1 MIKCNV
7 TVCGTI
13 GRISVVR
20 AGKEG
25 KQFTTFGVN
34 VQIPVKNAAKKL
46 VEVSA
51 IQDGGLAEG
60 TAGLTIGTR
69 VEVTGVLTFKKRG
82 EALYLN
88 LNAASITQVGADKPD
103 LIQGDMHFRGKLG
116 KTIEM
121 KNDKKGNAYLAFS
134 AFSTEKVGEE
144 FAFTWVRFV
153 RFSPDREDWLVEKAN
168 IEAKGQLELSVYN
181 DRLNIGCRLTELAK
195 WDKQPYCPF

>member
-13 GRISVVR
+13 GRIPVVR

-60 TAGLTIGTR
+60 TAGLTIGAR

-134 AFSTEKVGEE
+134 AFRICLHMGALRSLLSRSRGLVGGESKHRSQGAARIVGVQRQTEYRLSFDRVG
-144 FAFTWVRFV
+144 
-153 RFSPDREDWLVEKAN
+153 
-168 IEAKGQLELSVYN
+168 
-181 DRLNIGCRLTELAK
+181 
-195 WDKQPYCPF
+195 

>member
-13 GRISVVR
+13 GRIPVVR

-88 LNAASITQVGADKPD
+88 

>member
-13 GRISVVR
+13 GRIPVVR

-34 VQIPVKNAAKKL
+34 VQIPVKNAANKL
-46 VEVSA
+46 VEVSV
-51 IQDGGLAEG
+51 IQDGGLNAS
-60 TAGLTIGTR
+60 TSGLTIGTR
-69 VEVTGVLTFKKRG
+69 VEVVGVLTFKKRG

-88 LNAASITQVGADKPD
+88 LNASAITQVGPDKADQ
-103 LIQGDMHFRGKLG
+103 IQGDMHFRGKLG

-121 KNDKKGNAYLAFS
+121 KQNKKGKAYLAFS
-134 AFSTEKVGEE
+134 AFSAEKVGEE

-153 RFSPDREDWLVEKAN
+153 RFSPDREEWLQEKAN
-168 IEAKGQLELSVYN
+168 IESKGQLELSVYN
-181 DRLNIGCRLTELAK
+181 DKLNIGCRLTELSK

>member
-13 GRISVVR
+13 GRIPVVR
-20 AGKEG
+20 AGREG

-34 VQIPVKNAAKKL
+34 VQIPVKNAANKL
-46 VEVSA
+46 VEVSV
-51 IQDGGLAEG
+51 IQDGGLNTE
-60 TAGLTIGTR
+60 TSGLTIGTR
-69 VEVTGVLTFKKRG
+69 VEVVGVLTFKKRG

-88 LNAASITQVGADKPD
+88 LNVASITQVGAEKPD
-103 LIQGDMHFRGKLG
+103 SIQGDMHFRGKLG

-121 KNDKKGNAYLAFS
+121 KQDKKGNAYLAFS
-134 AFSTEKVGEE
+134 AFSAEKVGEE

-153 RFSPDREDWLVEKAN
+153 RFAPDREDWLVEKAN

-181 DRLNIGCRLTELAK
+181 DKLNIGCRLSELAK
-195 WDKQPYCPF
+195 WEKQPYCPF

>member
-13 GRISVVR
+13 GRIPVVR

-121 KNDKKGNAYLAFS
+121 KNDKKRQCLPCVLCFQYRKGGRRICLHMGALRSLLSRSRGLVGGESKHRSQGA
-134 AFSTEKVGEE
+134 ARIVGVQRQTEYRLSFDRVG
-144 FAFTWVRFV
+144 
-153 RFSPDREDWLVEKAN
+153 
-168 IEAKGQLELSVYN
+168 
-181 DRLNIGCRLTELAK
+181 
-195 WDKQPYCPF
+195 

>member
-13 GRISVVR
+13 GRIPVVR
-20 AGKEG
+20 AGREG

-34 VQIPVKNAAKKL
+34 VQIPVKNAASKM
-46 VEVSA
+46 VEVSV
-51 IQDGGLAEG
+51 IQDGGLNAE
-60 TAGLTIGTR
+60 TSGLTIGTR
-69 VEVTGVLTFKKRG
+69 VEVAGVLTFKKRG

-88 LNAASITQVGADKPD
+88 LNAETITQVSAEKSDS
-103 LIQGDMHFRGKLG
+103 IQGDMHFRGKLG

-121 KNDKKGNAYLAFS
+121 KQDKKGNTYLAFS
-134 AFSTEKVGEE
+134 AFSAEKVGEE

-153 RFSPDREDWLVEKAN
+153 RFSPDREDWLQEKAN
-168 IEAKGQLELSVYN
+168 IEAKGQLDLSVYN
-181 DRLNIGCRLTELAK
+181 DRLNIGCRLSELAK